1 MNTDPTPSP
10 HSRQAGGEN
19 RSRQEP
25 PSVIR
30 DLLDRHLGLFLAL
43 SVGTGLVCGALA
55 VFVDGLSS
63 EGLPFLEWSVGLYV
77 TPPFLVG
84 WTAVRSRSA
93 AIAGSVTYL
102 SAVLGHLATTHL
114 AAGDYTMREYWV
126 WVLVGLVTGA
136 LLGFLGNRFRSHATG
151 VRAFAA
157 GFPLGL
163 MAVFLWVSV
172 RAYVSSGGE
181 EVHLGVLLLEGALVL
196 LLLALCRGWA
206 ARGVALVWAAVL
218 SIPFAFGMLS
228 VFSLMWF
235 ASGDY

>member
-1 MNTDPTPSP
+1 MD
-10 HSRQAGGEN
+10 Q
-19 RSRQEP
+19 
-25 PSVIR
+25 
-30 DLLDRHLGLFLAL
+30 HLGLFLAL
-43 SVGTGLVCGALA
+43 SVGAGFGCGALA

-77 TPPFLVG
+77 TPPFLIG
-84 WTAVRSRSA
+84 WMAVRSRTA

-102 SAVLGHLATTHL
+102 SAVLGHLAITHL
-114 AAGDYTMREYWV
+114 TADDYNMREYWV
-126 WVLVGLVTGA
+126 WVLVGFITGA
-136 LLGFLGNRFRSHATG
+136 LLGFLGNRFRSHVPG

-163 MAVFLWVSV
+163 IAVFLWVSV
-172 RAYVSSGGE
+172 RAYVRSGGE
-181 EVHLGVLLLEGALVL
+181 DIHLGVLLLEGVLAL

-228 VFSLMWF
+228 VFSLVWF